1 MNINFNRVR
10 LEGFM
15 SFDKAELELDD
26 LGLVSVIGINKYEN
40 LSQSNGSGKSSI
52 VEAIL
57 WAITGSTSR
66 GATDIA
72 NSILGEG
79 ALVELDF
86 RVDDTDYKIIRSKNH
101 KELGTSLK
109 IYKNEEDISG
119 STTTKSKNILVSE
132 LPFITNYELLTSIV
146 ILSQGLSNRLSTLK
160 PSSRKS
166 RLEEL
171 TNTDIVISQLKS
183 KVDELT
189 TKYTSE
195 RQVISDK
202 IVSLNGSIS
211 TSRIRIDKAKSNIES
226 IPKTDITEDDYNNFI
241 STRDNLKL
249 QLDSDSK
256 TKDALMYE
264 VNSKTNKLNKV
275 TFDISSF
282 VANNNKLIAEYT
294 SVTSDKICPT
304 CNQVISNEK
313 SEELQNTYNSSFT
326 YNKEQILQLTSQKDK
341 LVEELEK
348 DNNTL
353 SELTTKLTSIRT
365 EYDSVILKINEYEK
379 SRTTADIFKSE
390 IKELEKMISDSES
403 EITNLEVDISKF
415 DNKLI
420 ILKYLKNS
428 MSRNFRSYLLQG
440 VVDYMNYKLSEYSKY
455 LFTNLDV
462 KLVVN
467 GNNLSIFLGDRE
479 FENLSGGEGRR
490 VDILLQLVQRD
501 LANNESGFYCN
512 LLVLDEVLDNLD
524 SLGIESVLNLL
535 EYKSPDINS
544 MLVISHKDDINIAN
558 DSKIVVVKGEDQI
571 SRIVE
576 Q

>member
-1 MNINFNRVR
+1 M
-10 LEGFM
+10 
-15 SFDKAELELDD
+15 
-26 LGLVSVIGINKYEN
+26 
-40 LSQSNGSGKSSI
+40 
-52 VEAIL
+52 
-57 WAITGSTSR
+57 
-66 GATDIA
+66 
-72 NSILGEG
+72 
-79 ALVELDF
+79 
-86 RVDDTDYKIIRSKNH
+86 
-101 KELGTSLK
+101 
-109 IYKNEEDISG
+109 
-119 STTTKSKNILVSE
+119 
-132 LPFITNYELLTSIV
+132 
-146 ILSQGLSNRLSTLK
+146 
-160 PSSRKS
+160 
-166 RLEEL
+166 
-171 TNTDIVISQLKS
+171 
-183 KVDELT
+183 
-189 TKYTSE
+189 
-195 RQVISDK
+195 
-202 IVSLNGSIS
+202 
-211 TSRIRIDKAKSNIES
+211 
-226 IPKTDITEDDYNNFI
+226 
-241 STRDNLKL
+241 
-249 QLDSDSK
+249 
-256 TKDALMYE
+256 
-264 VNSKTNKLNKV
+264 
-275 TFDISSF
+275 
-282 VANNNKLIAEYT
+282 
-294 SVTSDKICPT
+294 
-304 CNQVISNEK
+304 
-313 SEELQNTYNSSFT
+313 
-326 YNKEQILQLTSQKDK
+326 TSQKDK

-348 DNNTL
+348 DNNAL
-353 SELTTKLTSIRT
+353 SELTNKLTSIRT
-365 EYDSVILKINEYEK
+365 EYDSVLLKINEYEK